1 MLRYTLTVDAWSGE
15 TCGVCESSCRACGAC
30 HPAASG
36 AESGAGSGAGSVGAD
51 EGSAYRASWSG
62 EKRGDWR
69 GDDRP
74 VVSWHQRTFL
84 GILVEEQTFL
94 Y

>member
-15 TCGVCESSCRACGAC
+15 TCGSCESSCRACGAC
-30 HPAASG
+30 HPAVVD
-36 AESGAGSGAGSVGAD
+36 AESGAGSVGAD

-62 EKRGDWR
+62 EKRGERR